1 VNEFTFFSGTKWY
14 SSERFSRITMEIGM
28 FGDYDDAGHSSSGSS
43 AWNYRGASAA
53 DRATFRLWIRGVI
66 VFYVSIL
73 MIAGAVAIGSYND
86 VGLTQLAN
94 LYAHATAGSPE
105 SNKSGSGAIRR
116 PATATSAW
124 W

>member
-1 VNEFTFFSGTKWY
+1 
-14 SSERFSRITMEIGM
+14 METGM
-28 FGDYDDAGHSSSGSS
+28 FGDGDDAGHCSSGTS
-43 AWNYRGASAA
+43 AWNYRGASAE
-53 DRATFRLWIRGVI
+53 DSATFRLWKRGVI
-66 VFYVSIL
+66 VFYLGVL

-105 SNKSGSGAIRR
+105 STKSGGGASRR